1 MLQWEKT
8 GAVLPENKPEVSM
21 ILIVGVTGVLGRE
34 TARQLLA
41 AGHRVRGMTRHPESA
56 TDLQKLGVE
65 IVQGDLIDKPSL
77 ERACAGVDSVLASAH
92 SMMGTGKYKSEA
104 VDDAGHR
111 MLIDA
116 AKAAG
121 VKRFVY
127 VSMQGATL
135 NHTVDFIRNKA
146 KAEAYLQSSG
156 LSYTIL
162 RPPAFMEW
170 HVHNLLGK
178 SILDA
183 GKVTIFGE
191 GNNPT
196 NFMAGKD
203 IAHNAVLALTDPKLS
218 GRILEMGGPDN
229 LTKNQVAE
237 MYGRFAGKTPKIAHV
252 PPVMMRVMAPIVKP
266 LNPVISRLMTAS
278 LWGDTTDQTFDPAA
292 MLKEFP
298 MRLTH
303 VDEFIR
309 EQLKN

>member
-1 MLQWEKT
+1 
-8 GAVLPENKPEVSM
+8 
-21 ILIVGVTGVLGRE
+21 
-34 TARQLLA
+34 
-41 AGHRVRGMTRHPESA
+41 
-56 TDLQKLGVE
+56 
-65 IVQGDLIDKPSL
+65 
-77 ERACAGVDSVLASAH
+77 
-92 SMMGTGKYKSEA
+92 
-104 VDDAGHR
+104 

-127 VSMQGATL
+127 VSMQGVTL
-135 NHTVDFIRNKA
+135 NHAVDFIRNKA
-146 KAEAYLQSSG
+146 KAEAYLQASG
-156 LSYTIL
+156 LGYVIL

-183 GKVTIFGE
+183 GKVTIFGS

-203 IAHNAVLALTDPKLS
+203 IAHITDPKLG
-218 GRILEMGGPDN
+218 GRIIEMGGPDN
-229 LTKNQVAE
+229 ITKNQVAE
-237 MYGRFAGKTPKIAHV
+237 MYGRFSGSTPKVSHV
-252 PPVMMRVMAPIVKP
+252 PPVVMRIMAPIVKP

-278 LWGDTTDQTFDPAA
+278 VWGDTTDQTFDPAA

-309 EQLKN
+309 ERVKN